1 MAYFLFLNNENSN
14 GTFFKC
20 VETELELNNI
30 NIAKSHFKII
40 EDTKQ
45 KFDDVILGNI
55 RPVSFTGNTI
65 NYENLNIVFD
75 SAINLKAYIESQI
88 QCIDSFLR
96 NNPNHVDFNK
106 WLSFKV
112 QLMSTNVDS
121 ITYPLQKSLEKYYS
135 ETGKKVLSTLQM
147 P

>member
-1 MAYFLFLNNENSN
+1 MAYFLFQNIENLT

-20 VETELELNNI
+20 VETQSELNNLNVI
-30 NIAKSHFKII
+30 QSHFKII

-55 RPVSFTGNTI
+55 KPMSFNGNSI
-65 NYENLNIVFD
+65 NYENTNIVFD
-75 SAINLKAYIESQI
+75 SANNLRSYIESQI
-88 QCIDSFLR
+88 YCIDAFL
-96 NNPNHVDFNK
+96 NNNKNHVDFNK

-112 QLMSTNVDS
+112 QLMSTNVNS
-121 ITYPLQKSLEKYYS
+121 ITYPLQNSLEKYYS
-135 ETGKKVLSTLQM
+135 ETGKTVLSTLQM

>member
-1 MAYFLFLNNENSN
+1 MAYFLFQNIENSI

-20 VETELELNNI
+20 VETQSELNNL
-30 NIAKSHFKII
+30 NIIQSQFKII

-55 RPVSFTGNTI
+55 KPISFTGNSI
-65 NYENLNIVFD
+65 NYENTNIVFD
-75 SAINLKAYIESQI
+75 SANNLRGYIESQI
-88 QCIDSFLR
+88 QCIDAFL
-96 NNPNHVDFNK
+96 NNNKNHVDFNK

-112 QLMSTNVDS
+112 QLMSTNINS
-121 ITYPLQKSLEKYYS
+121 ITYPLQNSLEKYYL
-135 ETGKKVLSTLQM
+135 ETGKTVLSTLQM